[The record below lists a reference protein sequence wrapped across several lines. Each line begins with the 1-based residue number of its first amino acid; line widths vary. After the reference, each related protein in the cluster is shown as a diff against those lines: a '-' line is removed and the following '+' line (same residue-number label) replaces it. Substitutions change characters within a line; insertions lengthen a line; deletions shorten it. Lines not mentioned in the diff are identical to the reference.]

1 MLLSLCTFY
10 TLSSLQLTNRVIS
23 LTSLLSSMYLPINH
37 HHPPTTG
44 VDCNGPHLYSIHPHG
59 STQRLPYTTMG
70 SGSLA
75 AMAIFESRFVEDMEE
90 VDAIQLVKDAIRAG
104 IFNDLGSGSNVD
116 VTVIR
121 KDNNVSRFRTI
132 ENAAGDA
139 STYKAMY
146 TRPAKMNPPA
156 GTTFVIEE
164 SFRPH
169 TKKPEATISTSAMDV
184 A

>member
-1 MLLSLCTFY
+1 
-10 TLSSLQLTNRVIS
+10 
-23 LTSLLSSMYLPINH
+23 
-37 HHPPTTG
+37 
-44 VDCNGPHLYSIHPHG
+44 LYSIHPHG

-75 AMAIFESRFVEDMEE
+75 AMAIFESRFTEDMEE
-90 VDAIQLVKDAIRAG
+90 VEAIQLVKDAIRAG

-146 TRPAKMNPPA
+146 VRPVKMNPPA

-169 TKKPEATISTSAMDV
+169 AKKPEAIVATSAMDV

>member
-1 MLLSLCTFY
+1 
-10 TLSSLQLTNRVIS
+10 
-23 LTSLLSSMYLPINH
+23 
-37 HHPPTTG
+37 
-44 VDCNGPHLYSIHPHG
+44 
-59 STQRLPYTTMG
+59 MG

-121 KDNNVSRFRTI
+121 KDNNVSRCRTI

-139 STYKAMY
+139 STYKALY
-146 TRPAKMNPPA
+146 ARPTKMNPPA

-169 TKKPEATISTSAMDV
+169 TKKPEAIISSSAMDV